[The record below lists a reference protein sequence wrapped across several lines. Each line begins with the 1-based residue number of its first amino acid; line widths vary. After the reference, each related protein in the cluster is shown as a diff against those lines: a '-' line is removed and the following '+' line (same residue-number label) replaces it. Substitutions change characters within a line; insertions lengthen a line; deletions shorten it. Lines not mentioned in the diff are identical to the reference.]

1 MGIAPIPKS
10 SRDSGA
16 EASSGLSLLLEPPS
30 GECLQVQVSRTPFVM
45 GRLGDCDLTLRDK
58 RISRR
63 HARIQFENGSYSVQ
77 DLKSRHGVTVNGERV
92 DSRALTV
99 GDRIGFGVEDSFV
112 ITVGEEFTPH
122 APLLRKVSQI
132 SDDRSRTGALGRLA
146 AMLDVA
152 RTMTSS
158 EGVEE
163 VFDAVVDAA
172 LTITHADRAFLL
184 LRDEHHDLHVKA
196 ARDSVKPSGEAGEL
210 QVPLNVITEALD
222 ERADLFSMT
231 IGPTGGLGVEDPT
244 FDGRVDALSALCVP
258 ILRMRIGQDHETM
271 VISAKDDTLGVLY
284 MDTRNPDVHLAED
297 NQALL
302 QALAIEISTVIENAR
317 LIEEERE
324 KNRLDQELRIAQGI
338 QESLR
343 PAALPSGGWL
353 VAKGHSEASWRLG
366 GDYYDLMPG
375 PSDNWVAVVAD
386 VSGKGVAASLLASLL
401 QGAFFFGSG
410 SDVSLAGTLSRINR
424 YLCERSGQTRFV
436 TVFALILEEDGT
448 MRWSNAGHC
457 SAILARASGAVQSL
471 RSNCR
476 PVGLFAD
483 AEFAEDSCQLFSGD
497 KLLIYSDGVSEAR
510 SSTGELLGEQRLEEA
525 AKEHARHGT
534 AEFFDSMLA
543 TVRDFAGDGPHDDD
557 LTMLALG
564 FKEG

>member
-1 MGIAPIPKS
+1 MGIAPGPRPS
-10 SRDSGA
+10 N
-16 EASSGLSLLLEPPS
+16 ASSVETPGGLSLLVEPPS
-30 GECLQVQVSRTPFVM
+30 GECLQVQVSRSPFLM

-63 HARIQFENGSYSVQ
+63 HARIQFEDGAYSIE
-77 DLKSRHGVTVNGERV
+77 DLQSRHGITINGERV
-92 DSRALTV
+92 DRSGLTV
-99 GDRIGFGVEDSFV
+99 GDRIGFGIEDSFV
-112 ITVGEEFTPH
+112 ITVGEGFSPN
-122 APLLRKVSQI
+122 APLLKKVSQI
-132 SDDRSRTGALGRLA
+132 PDDRSRTGTLGRLA

-184 LRDEHHDLHVKA
+184 LRDERHDLHVRA
-196 ARDSVKPSGEAGEL
+196 ARDAAAAPSDPAEF
-210 QVPLNVITEALD
+210 QVPVNVIAEALD
-222 ERADLFSMT
+222 ERSDLFSMT
-231 IGPTGGLGVEDPT
+231 IGTTVNLGVEDPT
-244 FDGRVDALSALCVP
+244 FDGRVDASSALCVP

-271 VISAKDDTLGVLY
+271 VISAKEDTLGVLY
-284 MDTRNPDVHLAED
+284 MDTRNPRVRLAED

-324 KNRLDQELRIAQGI
+324 KHRLDQELQMAQGI
-338 QESLR
+338 QKALR

-353 VAKGHSEASWRLG
+353 VAKAHSETSSRLG
-366 GDYYDLMPG
+366 GDYYDLMRG
-375 PSDNWVAVVAD
+375 PSGNWVAVVAD

-401 QGAFFFGSG
+401 QGAFFFGSD

-424 YLCERSGQTRFV
+424 YLCERSGRTRFV
-436 TVFALILEEDGT
+436 TVFALIVEEDGT

-457 SAILARASGAVQSL
+457 SAILARASGAVHSL

-483 AEFAEDSCQLFSGD
+483 SEFVEESCQLSPGD

-510 SSTGELLGEQRLEEA
+510 NAAGELLGEQRLELAA
-525 AKEHARHGT
+525 AKHARHTT
-534 AEFFDSMLA
+534 AEFFDSVLTA
-543 TVRDFAGDGPHDDD
+543 VRDFAGDGSHEDD